1 MKNTPDYK
9 KIFNDIINIKFP
21 EKKET
26 CSHLLD
32 KPDLSVLDII
42 DLNELLFRN
51 SSKENRIFN
60 QKHRS
65 YNESVIYQI
74 LEYQKKN
81 RLNNSQL
88 AGHFKLS
95 RNTVTKWKSLF
106 PI

>member
-9 KIFNDIINIKFP
+9 KFFNDIINIKFP
-21 EKKET
+21 EKKEI
-26 CSHLLD
+26 CSHLLA
-32 KPDLSVLDII
+32 KSNLTVLDII

-51 SSKENRIFN
+51 SSKENSVFN

-95 RNTVTKWKSLF
+95 RNTVTKWKNLF
-106 PI
+106 PV